1 MDIGNTLMTGDIIL
15 LILVA
20 VFVVAGLAVSLIA
33 ITLTSIRES
42 DGRTP
47 QWPVSWPDSQRT
59 VPRQRISAES
69 GQAIL
74 PPHQGSVPLRRADEP
89 TERVSLPSQDDVSS
103 QAANLPRQRAHRL

>member
-1 MDIGNTLMTGDIIL
+1 MDIGNTLMTGDIVL

-33 ITLTSIRES
+33 ITLTSIKEG

-47 QWPVSWPDSQRT
+47 QWPVSWPDSQRS

-69 GQAIL
+69 GQIVL
-74 PPHQGSVPLRRADEP
+74 PPHQGAVPPQRDGGIA
-89 TERVSLPSQDDVSS
+89 ERVSQPPQDEEPSQE
-103 QAANLPRQRAHRL
+103 ANLPRQRVHRL